1 MGCNCGKPKKLNN
14 LNSQSH
20 LLIAKDVYDRII
32 SQKTIEEIDDSE
44 WVEIYQAY
52 KTVYP
57 NSTSYPDKQRTIE
70 MISNSLMFLKVKYK

>member
-14 LNSQSH
+14 VKSQTH

-32 SQKTIEEIDDSE
+32 TQKTIEEIDDFE
-44 WVEIYQAY
+44 WAEIYQAY

-57 NSTSYPDKQRTIE
+57 NSTSYPDKQRTLE
-70 MISNSLMFLKVKYK
+70 MITNSLQFLKIKYT